1 MSYIHT
7 ILPSLLM
14 PIMIILIIITIGL
27 FKRKNKIIFLG
38 IFLLYSLSTP
48 IISDNFF
55 LLIEGREYRKNIK
68 RLDSASAIVV
78 LSGMLIINKSD
89 NDTFIEWTD
98 PDRLFCGIELYKAK
112 KAKKLIFTAGKKQN
126 YNLEMN
132 EGVILKKISTQFG
145 IENENIIISDYAEN
159 TEEEAVAVK
168 KIVHSNKI
176 ILVTS
181 AYHMYRAKL
190 IFEKNGFN
198 VLPYKV
204 DFKIKKNKKIS
215 FIDFIPNSKK
225 LENSEKGLKEL
236 FARIFYLIKFK
247 IF

>member
-14 PIMIILIIITIGL
+14 PIMIILIIITIEL
-27 FKRKNKIIFLG
+27 IKRKSKIIFLG
-38 IFLLYSLSTP
+38 ILLLYSLSTP

-55 LLIEGREYRKNIK
+55 LLIEGEGYRKNVNSI
-68 RLDSASAIVV
+68 DTASAIVV
-78 LSGMLIINKSD
+78 RSGMLIINKSD
-89 NDTFIEWTD
+89 KNTLIEWTD

-112 KAKKLIFTAGKKQN
+112 KLIFTAGEKQS
-126 YNLEMN
+126 YNIDIN
-132 EGVILKKISTQFG
+132 EGIILKKISNQFG

-159 TEEEAVAVK
+159 TEEEAIVVK
-168 KIVHSNKI
+168 KIVNSNKI

-181 AYHMYRAKL
+181 AYHKYRAKL
-190 IFEKNGFN
+190 ILEKNRFN

-204 DFKIKKNKKIS
+204 DFKIKKNKEIN
-215 FIDFIPNSKK
+215 FIDFLPNSIK

-236 FARIFYLIKFK
+236 FARGFYLIKFK